1 MTAPAQ
7 AADEVEQP
15 AIGDLEIV
23 YRDPKSL
30 AAYARNSRTHTDD
43 QIEKLKASIL
53 EYGFTNPILLKDDG
67 KTIGAGHARCRAAL
81 ALNLA
86 SVPTITL
93 PGLSTTQWRSY
104 VIADNQLAITGSGW
118 DFENLRLELDDLMA
132 EGFGVDLLGF
142 SADEF
147 AAIMNPVSESEAD
160 PDAEIDPPEAP
171 VSVLG
176 DVWILGNHRIACGS
190 STEAA
195 TVVAALGGSA
205 PHLMV
210 TDPPYGV
217 EYEAGWRNMAMPS
230 KNDPNRWVDGAGRA
244 TGKVENDDNAD
255 WSEAWKHFTG
265 DVAYIWHAG
274 NMAHIVAESLISTGL
289 LIRAQ
294 IIWNKQ
300 QLVIGRGDYHPKH
313 EPCWY
318 AVRKGRPGHYVGGRK
333 QTTVWDID
341 KPHKSETGH
350 STQKPIECMK
360 RPIENNSKPGDTVY
374 EPFSGSGTTIIAG
387 EMTGRHVR
395 AIELNPAYV
404 DVAVIRWQNFASG
417 EATLESTG
425 QTFAEVA
432 AERAV

>member
-1 MTAPAQ
+1 MTAPAH
-7 AADEVEQP
+7 AADLVKQRVKNDL
-15 AIGDLEIV
+15 AII

-43 QIEKLKASIL
+43 QIDKLKASIL

-93 PGLSTTQWRSY
+93 LGLTTTLWRSY

-118 DFENLRLELDDLMA
+118 DFENLRLELEDLMT

-142 SADEF
+142 NADEF

-160 PDAEIDPPEAP
+160 PDAEVDPPDAP

-176 DVWILGNHRIACGS
+176 DVWILGDHRIVCGS
-190 STEAA
+190 STEAP

-217 EYEAGWRNMAMPS
+217 NYDASWREDAGINKSTAAS
-230 KNDPNRWVDGAGRA
+230 
-244 TGKVENDDNAD
+244 GKVLNDDNAD
-255 WSEAWKHFTG
+255 WTAAWALFQG
-265 DVAYIWHAG
+265 DVAYVWHSGSFAG
-274 NMAHIVAESLISTGL
+274 VVGASLEATGFGL
-289 LIRAQ
+289 RSQ
-294 IIWNKQ
+294 IIWVKQ
-300 QLVIGRGDYHPKH
+300 HMVMSRCDYHWKH
-313 EPCWY
+313 ESCWY
-318 AVRKGRPGHYVGGRK
+318 AVRKGKPGRYVGGRK

-360 RPIENNSKPGDTVY
+360 RPIENNSKPGDAVY

-387 EMTGRHVR
+387 EMTGRHIR

-404 DVAVIRWQNFASG
+404 DVAVIRWQKFASG
-417 EATLESTG
+417 EATLEATG
-425 QTFAEVA
+425 QTFAAVA
-432 AERAV
+432 AERAL